1 MTDGPD
7 KKPERSPDR
16 DKPKSHRVG
25 QIIPRGPNKWLIRIF
40 RGYKPNGA
48 NDYFNK
54 TFHGTK
60 KDAEKWLRGALAR
73 RVSDHVLCSAAHS
86 ACYVQYL
93 II

>member
-1 MTDGPD
+1 MSEEARKE
-7 KKPERSPDR
+7 KKVKARR
-16 DKPKSHRVG
+16 AG
-25 QIIPRGPNKWLIRIF
+25 QIIPRGEKKWLIRIF

-73 RVSDHVLCSAAHS
+73 RDKGEPLEDPDITFKVLF
-86 ACYVQYL
+86 VD
-93 II
+93 